1 MLKAI
6 SGTTQTFCLIAHPVK
21 GSSSPALQN
30 ASFEALSLDARF
42 VAYDVLPEHLA
53 EAVFGLKALGIT
65 GYSVGVPHKSAIITY
80 LDELSGAARLMQSVN
95 CVVQDA
101 DGRLIG
107 HNTDGL
113 GFTESL
119 RNAGIALPGARLA
132 IIDDGAEGPS
142 WIVQAALDGAKKILV
157 LCPEDRLKKEEAW
170 LSGLKSVLDVEFELQ
185 SLDSIPE
192 NAAYFEDYDALCN
205 GSRIGV
211 GDTLGVLPV
220 PASVIAKSLT
230 VVDANYNPRTTAL
243 LARAKEVGCK
253 TIEGLDPL
261 LNQAAVAQRL
271 WLGCE
276 LPKEKVKLKLFG

>member
-1 MLKAI
+1 MFNSI
-6 SGTTQTFCLIAHPVK
+6 SGTTKTFCLIAHPVA

-42 VAYDVLPEHLA
+42 MAYDVLPDSLG
-53 EAVFGLKALGIT
+53 EAVAGLKALGVT
-65 GYSVGVPHKSAIITY
+65 GYSVGVPHKSAIIAY
-80 LDELSGAARLMQSVN
+80 LDDLSDAARLMQSVN

-101 DGRLIG
+101 NGHLVG

-119 RNAGIALPGARLA
+119 RNAGIAFPGARLV

-142 WIVQAALDGAKKILV
+142 WIVQAALDGASKILV
-157 LCPEDRLKKEEAW
+157 LSPGEHMKQEEAW
-170 LSGLKSVLDVEFELQ
+170 LSRLKGVLDVEFELQ

-192 NAAYFEDYDALCN
+192 DASSFEGYDALCN

-211 GDTLGVLPV
+211 GNTLGVLPV
-220 PASVIAKSLT
+220 PAATIIKGLT

-243 LARAKEVGCK
+243 LACAKKVGCK
-253 TIEGLDPL
+253 TVEGLDPL

-276 LPKEKVKLKLFG
+276 LPKEQVKLKIFG